1 VTLIEEGSHMTNIT
15 LKIDDDI
22 LAKARRLALQRKT
35 SINAIVKQKLEE
47 FVSSDLSREA
57 TLNGLDAFFE
67 RSHARI
73 GKRAWTRDE
82 IHER

>member
-1 VTLIEEGSHMTNIT
+1 MTNIT

-22 LAKARRLALQRKT
+22 LEKARRLAFQRNT
-35 SINAIVKQKLEE
+35 SINAIVNRKLEE

-57 TLNGLDAFFE
+57 TLSGLDAFYRRNE
-67 RSHARI
+67 AQI
-73 GKRAWTRDE
+73 GKRSWTRDE